1 MHKIRQKIC
10 NNCGLR
16 YSAESLRNVFAK
28 NCNWKIN
35 ICLAIEA
42 LAELALAGS
51 AIFFCVNARDTSY
64 GFHQQISQQS
74 TTKKKRNKQAR
85 RWLQRLNN
93 LFCSIMQ
100 LYRLFVKQRQPSSG
114 LDTISMR
121 IEWSPQE
128 LWKLW
133 IYKPRLDTSRYRFF
147 FLSPRAALR
156 SASREVAQVERRAR
170 RRRQHKNC

>member
-64 GFHQQISQQS
+64 GFHQQVSQQS
-74 TTKKKRNKQAR
+74 TTKKKEISKRGGDYNV
-85 RWLQRLNN
+85 
-93 LFCSIMQ
+93 SIIF
-100 LYRLFVKQRQPSSG
+100 FVLLCNYIGFS
-114 LDTISMR
+114 
-121 IEWSPQE
+121 
-128 LWKLW
+128 
-133 IYKPRLDTSRYRFF
+133 
-147 FLSPRAALR
+147 
-156 SASREVAQVERRAR
+156 
-170 RRRQHKNC
+170 